1 MKMKSPVAASIAIA
15 IGLIIL
21 AGYFVPLTI
30 LQQIRFQLLDWA
42 VVLIAFAAL
51 VGIINLLMAHFKR
64 LRSTSSNRDP
74 LSLVVILAFVATLLV
89 GLIFKPS
96 SNAFQAIIL
105 KIQRPIEASLM
116 AVLAVTLAFASLRL
130 IQRQRGTLAII
141 FLISTIFFLFLGSGI
156 LGALSDVPVL
166 GDLLGLFNRLPV
178 AGARGI
184 LIGIALGSLTA
195 GLRILLGADRPYS
208 G

>member
-1 MKMKSPVAASIAIA
+1 MKMKSPVATSIAIA

-21 AGYFVPLTI
+21 AGYFVPLAI

-42 VVLIAFAAL
+42 VILIAFAAL
-51 VGIINLLMAHFKR
+51 VGIANLLIVHFKR
-64 LRSTSSNRDP
+64 IQSTSSKRDP
-74 LSLVVILAFVATLLV
+74 LSLVVILAFTATLLV

-96 SNAFQAIIL
+96 SAAFQNIIL

-130 IQRQRGTLAII
+130 FQRQRGTVAIV
-141 FLISTIFFLFLGSGI
+141 FLVSTIFFLLLGSGI
-156 LGALSDVPVL
+156 LGFLTGVPVL
-166 GDLLGLFNRLPV
+166 GDLLELFNRLPV

>member
-21 AGYFVPLTI
+21 AGYFVPLAI

-64 LRSTSSNRDP
+64 LRSTSSTRDP

-89 GLIFKPS
+89 GLIFRPS
-96 SNAFQAIIL
+96 SDAFQAIIL

-130 IQRQRGTLAII
+130 FQRQRGTLAIV
-141 FLISTIFFLFLGSGI
+141 FLISTVFFLLLGSGI

>member
-1 MKMKSPVAASIAIA
+1 MKMKSPVATSIAIA
-15 IGLIIL
+15 IGLITL
-21 AGYFVPLTI
+21 AGYFVPLAI

-42 VVLIAFAAL
+42 VILIAFAAL
-51 VGIINLLMAHFKR
+51 VGIANLLIVHFKR
-64 LRSTSSNRDP
+64 IQSTSSKRDP
-74 LSLVVILAFVATLLV
+74 LSLVVILAFTATLLV

-96 SNAFQAIIL
+96 SAAFQNIIL

-130 IQRQRGTLAII
+130 FQRQRGTVAIV
-141 FLISTIFFLFLGSGI
+141 FLVSTIFFLLLGSGI
-156 LGALSDVPVL
+156 LGFLTGVPVL
-166 GDLLGLFNRLPV
+166 GDLLELFNRLPV

>member
-64 LRSTSSNRDP
+64 MRSTSSTRDP

-89 GLIFKPS
+89 GLVFRPS
-96 SNAFQAIIL
+96 SDAFQAIIL

-116 AVLAVTLAFASLRL
+116 AMLAVTLAFASLRL
-130 IQRQRGTLAII
+130 FQRQRGTLAIV
-141 FLISTIFFLFLGSGI
+141 FLISTIFCFF
-156 LGALSDVPVL
+156 
-166 GDLLGLFNRLPV
+166 RC
-178 AGARGI
+178 AGARRFVGTFQPV
-184 LIGIALGSLTA
+184 ACCRSA
-195 GLRILLGADRPYS
+195 QHFDRYCARQPDRRITDSTGR
-208 G
+208 

>member
-1 MKMKSPVAASIAIA
+1 MKMKSPVATAIAIA

-21 AGYFVPLTI
+21 AGYFVPLAI

-42 VVLIAFAAL
+42 VVLISFAAL
-51 VGIINLLMAHFKR
+51 VGIINLLIVHSKR
-64 LRSTSSNRDP
+64 FRSSGSNRDP
-74 LSLVVILAFVATLLV
+74 LSLVVILAFTATLLV

-96 SNAFQAIIL
+96 SAAFQNIIL

-130 IQRQRGTLAII
+130 FQRQRGTIAIV
-141 FLISTIFFLFLGSGI
+141 FFISTIFFLLLGSGI
-156 LGALSDVPVL
+156 LSTLTGVPVL
-166 GDLLGLFNRLPV
+166 SDLMELFNRLPV

-195 GLRILLGADRPYS
+195 GLRILMGADRPYS

>member
-64 LRSTSSNRDP
+64 LRSTSPNRDP

-130 IQRQRGTLAII
+130 FQRQRGTLAII